1 MRVSCSETARWHH
14 NCALIDVVIT
24 KGSFILAL
32 ALGAV
37 AFAPAQSR
45 NSFQLV
51 SGLAGLT
58 SSLNGLTLDTAL
70 SSNASFVLNSQQ
82 YFITD
87 VFGIWLLDDNDDF
100 SASGLDIAQWNAHS
114 NLSST
119 GGIAG
124 WKTNPNTGLTPG
136 QSNSLTFTSI
146 TGQAESYGYHVRI
159 DGQLP
164 GGSNT
169 LYIQGAAVPEPASL
183 AALGIGAAALTRR
196 RKRK

>member
-1 MRVSCSETARWHH
+1 MY
-14 NCALIDVVIT
+14 I
-24 KGSFILAL
+24 KGSLLIAL
-32 ALGAV
+32 ALGSV
-37 AFAPAQSR
+37 ALSSAQSR

-51 SGLAGLT
+51 TGLAGLT

-70 SSNASFVLNSQQ
+70 SNNASFVLNSQQ

-100 SASGLDIAQWNAHS
+100 SASGPDIAQWNAHS

-146 TGQAESYGYHVRI
+146 TGQSEGYGYHVRI

-183 AALGIGAAALTRR
+183 AALGIGAAALARR